1 MSQANELLTKLQAET
16 IDVIKAQQETMLAA
30 AKQWSEA
37 MSSMVP
43 AAAAAMPNMPSM
55 PNLPSMPSLPGVP
68 DMADMAQ
75 LVGDPTEMLDA
86 SFAFAAELLTMNRK
100 FAKDLIAVS
109 KPAPV
114 AAAAPKKSK

>member
-55 PNLPSMPSLPGVP
+55 PNL
-68 DMADMAQ
+68 
-75 LVGDPTEMLDA
+75 
-86 SFAFAAELLTMNRK
+86 
-100 FAKDLIAVS
+100 AKDLIAVS